1 MILYKRKKI
10 RFIVSIAV
18 LLFLPLFGNAATTE
32 ESEEE
37 ILFITSYNS
46 DTKYTYDN
54 ISTFVETYTQLGG
67 RYSTMVEN
75 MNATD
80 LTQAHQ
86 WKKILTDILDK
97 HPKAKLVILLGGE
110 AWSSFLHLEDEKYK
124 QLPVFCAMASR
135 NGIRIPE
142 DSTDIRSYNPESI
155 NLMERMKEYNVR
167 YCSTYE
173 YDIKK
178 DIEMI
183 QDFYPET
190 EHLVF
195 VSDNTYNGLAELA
208 WFKKNLQHFP
218 QLSIT
223 YVDGRIHTLDMAASQ
238 LRNLP
243 RNTVM
248 LLGIWRIDNRG
259 ITYMNNSVYAF
270 SKANPLLPMF
280 SMTSTAIGYWAIG
293 GYVPQ
298 YEGVG
303 KSMGEYAYRFLDQKE
318 TGISSIN
325 ILPNRYKFDAKKLKE
340 WGFGNKKL
348 PVNSMVINQ
357 PIPFF
362 VAYKTE
368 VQFILIIF
376 LVLVGSLMISLY
388 YYYRTKILKNH
399 LERTTKQLRED
410 KKKLEESEVEL
421 RDAKE
426 RAEEANQLKSAFV
439 SNMSHEIRT
448 PLNAIVGFS
457 SLIIGSVEQ
466 NNELKE
472 YADIVQT
479 NSNLLLQLISD
490 VLDISRLESG
500 KLQFNY
506 EWCELVNHCQ
516 NMITLTNRNK
526 TMDVD
531 IKLQM
536 PKEPYMLYTDPLRLQ
551 QIIINLLNN
560 ALKFTPAGGEVSMD
574 IEERKGEDEL
584 SVFLDMVITDTGIGM
599 SEEFMEHIFEPF
611 SREQD
616 SRVDKTEGS
625 GLGMA
630 ITKRLVEL
638 LGGTIR
644 VTSKNGAGSTFS
656 VTIPMQ
662 IDDMPPIYPYFP
674 DLRILVVD
682 DGEDILEYMEQAL
695 KEFGVTAEC
704 TESGADA
711 VARAKGAHEKGENYD
726 AVILDWKMP
735 VMDGLQTARCI
746 LEEVGS
752 EIPVLIMSAYDWSE
766 IEEAAQTVGVA
777 GFLQKPIFLSTLCY
791 GIQKYVLGENVLK
804 NELPTYDFTGRHF
817 LLVEDNELNREIATA
832 IMEEIGLDVDVAEDG
847 TDAVNIMSS
856 ERGNNYDLIFMDIQ
870 MPKMDGYTATREIR
884 TLNNSKCANIPI
896 IAMTANAFE
905 EDRKKAIKAGMN
917 GHIAKPISSDVILEN
932 LDQIFGR

>member
-1 MILYKRKKI
+1 MENIICKI
-10 RFIVSIAV
+10 RQIYPVSDEALQALQANMELRYYPKDTRIVQAGVTDRLVYFIEEGIARSIFHHNGEDTTTWFSQEGDV
-18 LLFLPLFGNAATTE
+18 TFGMDSLYYQQPSV
-32 ESEEE
+32 ES
-37 ILFITSYNS
+37 
-46 DTKYTYDN
+46 
-54 ISTFVETYTQLGG
+54 VETLSDCKIYVIHIDKL
-67 RYSTMVEN
+67 
-75 MNATD
+75 NALYETY
-80 LTQAHQ
+80 
-86 WKKILTDILDK
+86 IDI
-97 HPKAKLVILLGGE
+97 AN
-110 AWSSFLHLEDEKYK
+110 S
-124 QLPVFCAMASR
+124 MASR

-303 KSMGEYAYRFLDQKE
+303 QSMGEYAYRFLDQKE
-318 TGISSIN
+318 TDISSIN

-340 WGFGNKKL
+340 WGFENKKL

-560 ALKFTPAGGEVSMD
+560 ALKFTPAGGSITLDYEV
-574 IEERKGEDEL
+574 DEKKQCML
-584 SVFLDMVITDTGIGM
+584 FSVTDTGTGIP
-599 SEEFMEHIFEPF
+599 EDKQELVFQRFEKLNEFV
-611 SREQD
+611 QG
-616 SRVDKTEGS
+616 T
-625 GLGMA
+625 GLGLA
-630 ITKRLVEL
+630 ICKLTIQYM
-638 LGGTIR
+638 GGDIWIDKNY
-644 VTSKNGAGSTFS
+644 KNGARFIFSHPIKKQEST
-656 VTIPMQ
+656 
-662 IDDMPPIYPYFP
+662 
-674 DLRILVVD
+674 
-682 DGEDILEYMEQAL
+682 
-695 KEFGVTAEC
+695 
-704 TESGADA
+704 
-711 VARAKGAHEKGENYD
+711 EK
-726 AVILDWKMP
+726 
-735 VMDGLQTARCI
+735 
-746 LEEVGS
+746 
-752 EIPVLIMSAYDWSE
+752 
-766 IEEAAQTVGVA
+766 
-777 GFLQKPIFLSTLCY
+777 
-791 GIQKYVLGENVLK
+791 
-804 NELPTYDFTGRHF
+804 
-817 LLVEDNELNREIATA
+817 
-832 IMEEIGLDVDVAEDG
+832 
-847 TDAVNIMSS
+847 
-856 ERGNNYDLIFMDIQ
+856 
-870 MPKMDGYTATREIR
+870 
-884 TLNNSKCANIPI
+884 
-896 IAMTANAFE
+896 
-905 EDRKKAIKAGMN
+905 
-917 GHIAKPISSDVILEN
+917 
-932 LDQIFGR
+932 